1 MRNRICIA
9 FATITIAT
17 TMISAC
23 SSSQEQPERQGL
35 PSGASS
41 VASSAEEADGDAP
54 MRREADEMGEAGTAP
69 EMLRAQLDATAGCA
83 AGSVTVNG
91 QPVNVGGIRY
101 ERWVKPAMD
110 EATDHFHVFSEAINC
125 DSSLDDS
132 VEAYELMGHI
142 AAEKFGPLRV
152 LLSSG
157 GVSDP
162 SAPITISDN
171 EGRLEICIEEPVT
184 IDSAT
189 RGTQV
194 WQGRFQ
200 ATAYCGSMDV
210 TGD

>member
-1 MRNRICIA
+1 MRNRFCTA
-9 FATITIAT
+9 FATMAMAT
-17 TMISAC
+17 TMIGAC
-23 SSSQEQPERQGL
+23 SSSQNEPERSGL

-41 VASSAEEADGDAP
+41 VESSAQEADGDAP

-69 EMLRAQLDATAGCA
+69 EMLRAQLAATATCA

-125 DSSLDDS
+125 ESSLDGN
-132 VEAYELMGHI
+132 VEAYQLLGHI
-142 AAEKFGPLRV
+142 AAEKTGPRRV
-152 LLSSG
+152 MLSSG
-157 GVSDP
+157 GASNP

-171 EGRLEICIEEPVT
+171 EGRLELCIEEPVT
-184 IDSAT
+184 IESET

-200 ATAYCGSMDV
+200 ATAYCGSMDI